1 MARHTCKFSGYARFA
16 VPETTNRD
24 SQLVGVHA
32 TFTYTQAA
40 YRCSW
45 DAHYAHHNTGTPK
58 APEGAADVPERDV
71 VHWHT
76 IQWWPGSTVVRVCE
90 HHECLDNILLPQ
102 RNPSTPCKLRVHM
115 RRQLG
120 DHRLQPRAAVI
131 ETRRHDGASNYAHT
145 GATRA
150 GICTDHH
157 RRSVLPR
164 QHAVFRPGQPLRAG
178 PIVRAPAPT
187 AASTPGVRWRALR
200 SHRQW
205 GGQTRRTRQ
214 RMSKGWGPGCLH
226 QRVLIGNV
234 AGGRPIK
241 RQGRGVAAVARHWQF
256 CRRGVLDEHT
266 AWSELL
272 FPLR

>member
-1 MARHTCKFSGYARFA
+1 MRTMHITIPALQKRPKVLPMSLSEMLC
-16 VPETTNRD
+16 
-24 SQLVGVHA
+24 
-32 TFTYTQAA
+32 
-40 YRCSW
+40 
-45 DAHYAHHNTGTPK
+45 TGTQSSGGQAVRMSVYASIMNASTTFCSPN
-58 APEGAADVPERDV
+58 ATLRLPANSASTCG
-71 VHWHT
+71 
-76 IQWWPGSTVVRVCE
+76 GSWAIIAS
-90 HHECLDNILLPQ
+90 NQ
-102 RNPSTPCKLRVHM
+102 
-115 RRQLG
+115 
-120 DHRLQPRAAVI
+120 RAAVI

-164 QHAVFRPGQPLRAG
+164 QHAASRPGQPLRAG

-241 RQGRGVAAVARHWQF
+241 RQGLGVGAVARHWRC

>member
-1 MARHTCKFSGYARFA
+1 LARHTCKFSGYARFA
-16 VPETTNRD
+16 VPALQKRPKVLPMSLSEM
-24 SQLVGVHA
+24 L
-32 TFTYTQAA
+32 
-40 YRCSW
+40 C
-45 DAHYAHHNTGTPK
+45 TGTQSSGGQAVRLSVYASIMNASTTFCSPN
-58 APEGAADVPERDV
+58 ATLRLPANSASTCG
-71 VHWHT
+71 
-76 IQWWPGSTVVRVCE
+76 GSWA
-90 HHECLDNILLPQ
+90 I
-102 RNPSTPCKLRVHM
+102 
-115 RRQLG
+115 
-120 DHRLQPRAAVI
+120 I
-131 ETRRHDGASNYAHT
+131 ASNHV
-145 GATRA
+145 
-150 GICTDHH
+150 HH

-164 QHAVFRPGQPLRAG
+164 QHAASRPGQPLRAG

-241 RQGRGVAAVARHWQF
+241 RQGRGVGAVARHWRC

-272 FPLR
+272 FPVR